1 MTEFDLKQSRLHE
14 LLDRRGL
21 DAILLSR
28 VGNFAWATCGG
39 ASFVNTAASD
49 GIASLLVTR
58 HGHFL
63 LTNTIEAPRLD
74 AEERLKAQGWEFVV
88 EPWWNA
94 GDPVSRLAAGARLG
108 SDWPYPGAVDLNADL
123 ARLRAL
129 LTPEEGAR
137 FRETGALCAQA
148 MDAAIRQVHP
158 GQSEYEISALLKA
171 ESERRGAQPIVS
183 LIATD
188 ERIFSYRHP
197 IPTAK
202 KLDRYA
208 MLVLCGRRQ
217 GLVCSLTRLVYFGR
231 LPDEL
236 RRKAEATALV
246 DATFIAATR
255 PGATLADVF
264 AHGQAAYAATG
275 FADEWQLH
283 HQGGPASYE
292 PRDWVATPASTDVV
306 AVGQA
311 YAWNPS
317 ITGTKSEDT
326 ILVGESS
333 NEVISAIPGWP
344 MLSVFIDGQPW
355 PRPAILEIRD

>member
-28 VGNFAWATCGG
+28 VSNFAWATCGG

-58 HGHFL
+58 HGRYL

-74 AEERLKAQGWEFVV
+74 TEERLRAQGWEFVV

-148 MDAAIRQVHP
+148 MDAAIRQVRP
-158 GQSEYEISALLKA
+158 GQSEYEISARLKA

-231 LPDEL
+231 LPDDL
-236 RRKAEATALV
+236 RRKAEATAMV
-246 DATFIAATR
+246 DATLIAATR
-255 PGATLADVF
+255 PGATLGEVF
-264 AHGQAAYAATG
+264 AHGQAAYAAAG

-292 PRDWVATPASTDVV
+292 PRDWVAAPASTDVV
-306 AVGQA
+306 VVGQA

-326 ILVGESS
+326 ILVGESG
-333 NEVISAIPGWP
+333 NEIISAIPGWP
-344 MLSVFIDGQPW
+344 MLSVSIDGQPW
-355 PRPAILEIRD
+355 QRPAVLAISD